1 MTDVIGIDRAIRAFA
16 DQPLEAA
23 GRNLFR
29 ALGYQS
35 GKTIALDGTP
45 ATFAREL
52 DHDGKLERLDAHFAK
67 WREVRFL
74 FQLTND
80 EIPMLGRVQGSIDLG
95 ERYGR
100 SIIDSYVFLAIA
112 LEDEEWKRSALAG
125 ITRAVNALFPMPVV
139 LLFRHGSHISI
150 AVSERR
156 QHKRDASRDVQ
167 TGRIS
172 VILNVSTERPHRG
185 HLSILAKLDWQG
197 MQRRPSN
204 FSELHDRWQEALSTK
219 TLNENFYRELSDWFF
234 WARRLVEFPEGA
246 YPPNTDR
253 KKPERN
259 SVPMIRLLT
268 RVIFCWFI
276 KERELIPRELFQL
289 EVARRLLK
297 TDPGGEPE
305 QGNYYRAI
313 LQNLFFATL
322 NTEMKRDTRDWIKRN
337 AAGYSDQHM
346 LSNAY
351 RYRDLFAEPD
361 AALDL
366 FRKVPFLN
374 GGLFECLDRE
384 LTDRDLARDPD
395 LAKISDGKRLRV
407 DGFSDHSKNPLH
419 VPNRIFFGDT
429 VDAPELNEDYETKGK
444 QYKAR
449 GLFTLFDDYVFT
461 VEENTSVEEEVAL
474 DPELLGK
481 VFENL
486 LASYNPE
493 TSSSARKVSGSFY
506 TPRYVVD
513 FMVRETLAHQFTRAL
528 IATQSGEDRGIR
540 PKTEA
545 LDLGPAPGELS
556 LLRSASSPSPEA
568 NGNVAA
574 RVHALLDPAAPAP
587 DFTDKERDTLIAT
600 IEDLKVLD
608 PACGSGAFP
617 MGMLQ
622 ALMDVLKR
630 LDPDNARWKARNL
643 KPYEDRAAAA
653 RELLDATRR
662 DGEIEEAD
670 KALAEVKA
678 EFEDQ
683 DLADYVRKLHL
694 IEKCLY
700 GADIQAIAIL
710 IAKLR
715 FFISLAV
722 EQKPHPDRRNLG
734 IKPLP
739 NLETKLV
746 AANTLIPLDRPK
758 QDDLFANKRIGELEA
773 QIEGATQRHFGART
787 MRTKRKYRELIQQY
801 RDELSEVLEAEH
813 SLPHDDAQKAAA
825 WNPFDQNAVAPFFDP
840 QWMFQMH
847 DGFDIVIG
855 NPPYV
860 RQEKIT
866 DQKAALQRV
875 YGEKDRKGQPLG
887 SYAGTA
893 DLFVYFIERGMRLL
907 KPGGAFSY
915 ITSNKWFRAKYG
927 ENLRHWMNVN
937 ARLHLVI
944 DFGDA
949 QVFDAIAYPTIIVAE
964 RRASPG
970 PKPEDR
976 FRALNWQDLGD
987 QADEERFEDYLEQY
1001 GFAMPQSALEKGG
1014 WQIEPTVKRD
1024 LLARIRAAGVP
1035 LGDYVEG
1042 RFYYGIKTGFNDAFV
1057 IDGATRAQLIAAD
1070 PKSDEIIK
1078 PFLRGRDVKRWRVE
1092 PQDLWLIF
1100 TRRGIDID
1108 RYPAV
1113 KRHLEQFRQSLEPK
1127 PRDWKGG
1134 EWPGRKA
1141 GSYEWFEIQD
1151 NVAYWEAF
1159 LEPKIIVPAIEKTVA
1174 YAPDTS
1180 GFFSNDK
1187 TSIVV
1192 SDDWRFLTACLN
1204 SPVSWWIAQSLYA
1217 GRAGGFFE
1225 FKPMYVGQFPVPK
1238 ASPTP
1243 KAMVGALVDVLRA
1256 DRVNPALEQLLNGLV
1271 YELYF
1276 RDDLHTRS
1284 LHISNA
1290 AQAAGMEALAGLE
1303 GKPLAAAAEAFARE
1317 HLAPGKPLRVMLS
1330 DLQTLDVVR
1339 IIEGKG

>member
-1 MTDVIGIDRAIRAFA
+1 MTDIAGIDRAIKAFA
-16 DQPLEAA
+16 DQSLEAA
-23 GRNLFR
+23 GRGLFE
-29 ALGYQS
+29 ALGYRS
-35 GKTIALDGTP
+35 GKTIPLDGNPSTFAEALDH
-45 ATFAREL
+45 E
-52 DHDGKLERLDAHFAK
+52 GKLERAAAHFGK
-67 WREVRFL
+67 WQEVRFL

-80 EIPMLGRVQGSIDLG
+80 EIPMLGRDQGSIDLG

-100 SIIDSYVFLAIA
+100 SIVDSYVFLAIA
-112 LEDEEWKRSALAG
+112 LEGDEWKRSALAG

-139 LLFRHGSHISI
+139 VLFRYGNRISL

-156 QHKRDASRDVQ
+156 QHKRDASREVQ

-172 VILNVSTERPHRG
+172 VILNVSAERPHRG
-185 HLSILAKLDWQG
+185 HLSILAKLDWQA
-197 MQRRPSN
+197 MRPRPSN
-204 FSELHDRWQEALSTK
+204 FGELHDGWQAALSTK
-219 TLNENFYRELSDWFF
+219 TLNETFYKELSNWFF
-234 WARRLVEFPEGA
+234 WSRRLVTFPEGA
-246 YPPNTDR
+246 GPKT
-253 KKPERN
+253 E
-259 SVPMIRLLT
+259 VPLIRLLT

-276 KERELIPRELFQL
+276 KERGLIPESLFRL
-289 EVARRLLK
+289 DEVRPLLK
-297 TDPGGEPE
+297 ADPGKKPDDS
-305 QGNYYRAI
+305 NYYRAI

-322 NTEMKRDTRDWIKRN
+322 NTEMGEGRRWRSKSSGGGQD
-337 AAGYSDQHM
+337 GHFLVHSV
-346 LSNAY
+346 Y
-351 RYRDLFAEPD
+351 RYQDLFADPD
-361 AALDL
+361 TALDL

-384 LTDRDLARDPD
+384 LTDRDLVRDPD

-407 DGFSDHSKNPLH
+407 DGFSDHPKNPLD
-419 VPNRIFFGDT
+419 VPNRIFFGGPEQ
-429 VDAPELNEDYETKGK
+429 VDLNADYETKGK
-444 QYKAR
+444 SYTAR

-493 TSSSARKVSGSFY
+493 TSSSARKMSGSFY

-513 FMVRETLAHQFTRAL
+513 YMVRETLAHQFAAAL
-528 IATQSGEDRGIR
+528 SKVRPSPGGGLR
-540 PKTEA
+540 PKSEA
-545 LDLGPAPGELS
+545 LDLGPAPGELAME
-556 LLRSASSPSPEA
+556 RPAAKDSAKAGDDIAE
-568 NGNVAA
+568 
-574 RVHALLDPAAPAP
+574 RVHALLDPTAPAP
-587 DFTDKERDTLIAT
+587 NFSDQERDALIAA

-622 ALMDVLKR
+622 ALMEVLRR
-630 LDPDNARWKARNL
+630 LDPDNGRWKAALRAPLERRLADARN
-643 KPYEDRAAAA
+643 YDV
-653 RELLDATRR
+653 TRR
-662 DGEIEEAD
+662 ETELEEAEAGL
-670 KALAEVKA
+670 KAFDE
-678 EFEDQ
+678 EFADN

-700 GADIQAIAIL
+700 GSDIQPIAIL

-722 EQKPHPDRRNLG
+722 EQKPHPDRPNLG

-746 AANTLIPLDRPK
+746 AANSLIPLDRPK
-758 QDDLFANKRIGELEA
+758 QDDLFANKRIGELENV
-773 QIEGATQRHFGART
+773 IEDATQRHFGART
-787 MRTKRKYRELIQQY
+787 MRTKRKYRDLIQHY
-801 RDELSEVLEAEH
+801 RDELSEILEAEH
-813 SLPHDDAQKAAA
+813 SLPHEDAKMAAA
-825 WNPFDQNAVAPFFDP
+825 WNPFDQNASAPFFDP
-840 QWMFQMH
+840 LWMFQLK

-866 DQKAALQRV
+866 DQKPALQRI

-915 ITSNKWFRAKYG
+915 ITSNKWYRAKYG

-937 ARLHLVI
+937 ARLHLLI

-949 QVFDAIAYPTIIVAE
+949 DVFDAIAYPTIIVAE
-964 RRASPG
+964 CRDHPG
-970 PKPEDR
+970 PKPGDH
-976 FRALNWQDLGD
+976 FRALNWQDLGES
-987 QADEERFEDYLEQY
+987 AEIEHFPALVESA

-1042 RFYYGIKTGFNDAFV
+1042 RFYYGIKTGYNDAFV
-1057 IDGATRAQLIAAD
+1057 IDGATRARLIAAD
-1070 PKSDEIIK
+1070 PMSAEIIK

-1092 PQDLWLIF
+1092 PQDLWLIKIESSTNKKHPWTDLPEDEAEAAF
-1100 TRRGIDID
+1100 
-1108 RYPAV
+1108 A
-1113 KRHLEQFRQSLEPK
+1113 KA
-1127 PRDWKGG
+1127 
-1134 EWPGRKA
+1134 WPSIHR
-1141 GSYEWFEIQD
+1141 WFEGHRHELIKRYDKGQYFWELRAC
-1151 NVAYWEAF
+1151 AYWEAF
-1159 LEPKIIVPAIEKTVA
+1159 EEPKIIIPAIEKTVA
-1174 YAPDTS
+1174 YAPDTT
-1180 GFFSNDK
+1180 GLFSNDK
-1187 TSIVV
+1187 TTIIV
-1192 SDDWRFLTACLN
+1192 SDDWRFLSACLN
-1204 SPVSWWIAQSLYA
+1204 SPVSWWIAQVNYA
-1217 GRAGGFFE
+1217 SRQGGFFE

-1238 ASPTP
+1238 ADARA
-1243 KAMVGALVDVLRA
+1243 KALMAPLVDILCA
-1256 DRVNPALEQLLNGLV
+1256 DHANPALEQLLNGLV

-1276 RDDLHTRS
+1276 PDDLHARGLKLFDT
-1284 LHISNA
+1284 A
-1290 AQAAGMEALAGLE
+1290 AEAGLGALADLMGE
-1303 GKPLAAAAEAFARE
+1303 SLATAAEAFARE
-1317 HLAPGKPLRVMLS
+1317 HLAPGEPLRVMLS

-1339 IIEGKG
+1339 IIEGKN

>member
-1 MTDVIGIDRAIRAFA
+1 MTEATGIDRSIRAFA
-16 DQPLEAA
+16 TEPLEAA
-23 GRNLFR
+23 GRGLFE
-29 ALGYQS
+29 ALGYRS
-35 GKTIALDGTP
+35 GKTIALDGDP
-45 ATFAREL
+45 ATFAQEL
-52 DHDGKLERLDAHFAK
+52 DPEGKLERAAAHFAK

-80 EIPMLGRVQGSIDLG
+80 EIPMLGRDQGSIDLG

-100 SIIDSYVFLAIA
+100 SIVDSYVFLAIA
-112 LEDEEWKRSALAG
+112 LDGGEWKRSALAG

-139 LLFRHGSHISI
+139 VLFRYGGYISL

-156 QHKRDASRDVQ
+156 AHKRDAGRDVQ

-172 VILNVSTERPHRG
+172 VILNVATARPHRG
-185 HLSILAKLDWQG
+185 HLSILGKLDWQA
-197 MQRRPSN
+197 MRPRPSN
-204 FSELHDRWQEALSTK
+204 FGELHNGWQAALSTE
-219 TLNENFYRELSDWFF
+219 TLNEDFYRKLSDWFF
-234 WARRLVEFPEGA
+234 WSRHLVTFPEGA
-246 YPPNTDR
+246 GS
-253 KKPERN
+253 KPE
-259 SVPMIRLLT
+259 VPLIRLLT
-268 RVIFCWFI
+268 RVIFCWFL
-276 KERELIPRELFQL
+276 KERSLIPAELFQL
-289 EVARRLLK
+289 EDVRGLLK
-297 TDPGGEPE
+297 ADPGEE
-305 QGNYYRAI
+305 AEKGNYYRAI

-322 NTEMKRDTRDWIKRN
+322 NTEMGEGRKWRSKNR
-337 AAGYSDQHM
+337 AGLDGQH
-346 LSNAY
+346 LIHNVY
-351 RYRDLFAEPD
+351 RYEDLFAQPD
-361 AALDL
+361 EALKL

-384 LTDRDLARDPD
+384 LTERDLARDPD

-407 DGFSDHSKNPLH
+407 DGFSDHPKNPLH
-419 VPNRIFFGDT
+419 VPNRIFFG
-429 VDAPELNEDYETKGK
+429 APEQVDLNDDYDTKGK
-444 QYKAR
+444 SYTAR

-493 TSSSARKVSGSFY
+493 TSSTARKMSGSFY

-513 FMVRETLAHQFTRAL
+513 YMVLETLGQQFTAAL
-528 IATQSGEDRGIR
+528 PKSQLPPDRGIR
-540 PKTEA
+540 PQSETF
-545 LDLGPAPGELS
+545 DLGPAAGELAMD
-556 LLRSASSPSPEA
+556 RPAAKHDDEA
-568 NGNVAA
+568 GDDVAA
-574 RVHALLDPAAPAP
+574 RVRALLDPRAAAP
-587 DFTDKERDTLIAT
+587 DFSDKERDALISA

-622 ALMDVLKR
+622 ALMAVLKR
-630 LDPDNARWKARNL
+630 LDPQNARWKAVLREPL
-643 KPYEDRAAAA
+643 AA
-653 RELLDATRR
+653 RVANARKYDLTRR
-662 DGEIEEAD
+662 EAELDEAETALRVFDEEFADG
-670 KALAEVKA
+670 
-678 EFEDQ
+678 

-700 GADIQAIAIL
+700 GSDIQPIAIL

-722 EQKPHPDRRNLG
+722 EQKPHLDRDNLG

-746 AANTLIPLDRPK
+746 AADSLIPLERPK
-758 QDDLFANKRIGELEA
+758 QDDLFANPRISALERE
-773 QIEGATQRHFGART
+773 IEDATGRYFAART
-787 MRTKRKYRELIQQY
+787 MRTKKKYRERIEEL
-801 RDELSEVLEAEH
+801 RDELADVLETEH
-813 SLPHDDAQKAAA
+813 SLPHDDAKKAAA
-825 WNPFDQNAVAPFFDP
+825 WSPFDQNRFAPFFDP
-840 QWMFQMH
+840 SWMFQVH

-866 DQKAALQRV
+866 HLKPALQAV
-875 YGEKDRKGQPLG
+875 YGQKDTKGRPLG
-887 SYAGTA
+887 SYAGMA
-893 DLFVYFIERGMRLL
+893 DLFVYFIERGIRLL
-907 KPGGAFSY
+907 KPGGTFGY
-915 ITSNKWFRAKYG
+915 ITSNKWYRAKYG
-927 ENLRHWMNVN
+927 ENLRHWFTVN
-937 ARLHLVI
+937 ARIETLI

-949 QVFDAIAYPTIIVAE
+949 DVFDAIAYPTILIAA
-964 RRASPG
+964 RREHPG

-976 FRALNWQDLGD
+976 FCALNWQDLGES
-987 QADEERFEDYLEQY
+987 AAIEQFPALVESA
-1001 GFAMPQSALEKGG
+1001 GFAMPQSALEKNG

-1042 RFYYGIKTGFNDAFV
+1042 RFYRGILTGYNDAFV
-1057 IDGATRAQLIAAD
+1057 IDGATRARLIAED
-1070 PKSDEIIK
+1070 KKSAEVIK

-1108 RYPAV
+1108 AYPAL
-1113 KRHLEQFRQSLEPK
+1113 KRHLVQYREALEPK

-1141 GSYEWFEIQD
+1141 GSYEWYEIQD
-1151 NVAYWEAF
+1151 NVAYWEEF

-1174 YAPDTS
+1174 YAPDTT

-1192 SDDWRFLTACLN
+1192 SEDWRFLSACLN
-1204 SPVSWWIAQSLYA
+1204 SPVSWWIAQSVYA

-1225 FKPMYVGQFPVPK
+1225 FKPMYVGQFPIPK
-1238 ASPTP
+1238 ASPTA
-1243 KAMVGALVDVLRA
+1243 KAMAGALVNVLHA
-1256 DRVNPALEQLLNGLV
+1256 DHAYSALEQLLNSFV

-1276 RDDLHTRS
+1276 PDDLHARG
-1284 LHISNA
+1284 LHLFDA
-1290 AQAAGMEALAGLE
+1290 ARTAGLEALADLE
-1303 GKPLAAAAEAFARE
+1303 GDALATAAESFART
-1317 HLAPGKPLRVMLS
+1317 HLAPGEPLRVMVS

>member
-1 MTDVIGIDRAIRAFA
+1 MTDVAGIDRAIRAFA

-23 GRNLFR
+23 GRGLFQ
-29 ALGYQS
+29 ALGYRS
-35 GKTIALDGTP
+35 GKTIPLDGDP

-52 DHDGKLERLDAHFAK
+52 DHEGKLERAAAHFAK

-80 EIPMLGRVQGSIDLG
+80 EIPMLGRDQGSIDLG

-100 SIIDSYVFLAIA
+100 SIVDSYVFLAIA
-112 LEDEEWKRSALAG
+112 LEGEEWKRSALAG

-139 LLFRHGSHISI
+139 LLFRHGEHVSL

-197 MQRRPSN
+197 MRPRPSN
-204 FSELHDRWQEALSTK
+204 FGDLHDRWQEALSTK
-219 TLNENFYRELSDWFF
+219 TLNEAFYRELSNWFF
-234 WARRLVEFPEGA
+234 WARRLVTFPEGA
-246 YPPNTDR
+246 GP
-253 KKPERN
+253 KPE
-259 SVPMIRLLT
+259 VPLIRLLT

-276 KERELIPRELFQL
+276 KERGLIPGELFRL
-289 EVARRLLK
+289 EEARRLLK
-297 TDPGGEPE
+297 VDPGKEAE
-305 QGNYYRAI
+305 EGNYYRAI

-322 NTEMKRDTRDWIKRN
+322 NTEMGEGRKWRSKN
-337 AAGYSDQHM
+337 AGGGQDGHFLVHSV
-346 LSNAY
+346 Y
-351 RYRDLFAEPD
+351 RYQDLFADPN
-361 AALDL
+361 AALEL

-384 LTDRDLARDPD
+384 LTERDLARDPD
-395 LAKISDGKRLRV
+395 LPKISDGKRLRV
-407 DGFSDHSKNPLH
+407 DGFSDHPKNPLH

-444 QYKAR
+444 AYKSR

-493 TSSSARKVSGSFY
+493 TSSSARKMSGSFY

-513 FMVRETLAHQFTRAL
+513 FMVRETLAHQFTRSLA
-528 IATQSGEDRGIR
+528 ASQPVAEGGIR
-540 PKTEA
+540 PKSEA
-545 LDLGPAPGELS
+545 FDLGPAPGELAMERNS
-556 LLRSASSPSPEA
+556 PHPNPSPKGE
-568 NGNVAA
+568 GFLEA
-574 RVHALLDPAAPAP
+574 RVRALLDPAAPAP
-587 DFTDKERDTLIAT
+587 DFSDKERDTLIAA

-622 ALMDVLKR
+622 ALMEVLKR
-630 LDPDNARWKARNL
+630 LDPDNARWKAALRAPLERRVADARN
-643 KPYEDRAAAA
+643 YDV
-653 RELLDATRR
+653 TRR
-662 DGEIEEAD
+662 ETELEEAEAAL
-670 KALAEVKA
+670 KAFDE
-678 EFEDQ
+678 EFADN

-700 GADIQAIAIL
+700 GSDIQPIAIL

-722 EQKPHPDRRNLG
+722 EQKPHPDRPNLG

-746 AANTLIPLDRPK
+746 AANSLIPLDRPK
-758 QDDLFANKRIGELEA
+758 QDDLFANKRIDELEML
-773 QIEGATQRHFGART
+773 IEDATQRHFGART
-787 MRTKRKYRELIQQY
+787 MRTKRKYRDLIQQY

-813 SLPHDDAQKAAA
+813 SLPHEDAQKAAA
-825 WNPFDQNAVAPFFDP
+825 WNPFDQNASAPFFDP
-840 QWMFQMH
+840 LWMFQMH

-866 DQKAALQRV
+866 DQKAALQKI

-915 ITSNKWFRAKYG
+915 ITSNKWYRAKYG

-937 ARLHLVI
+937 ARLCLLI

-949 QVFDAIAYPTIIVAE
+949 DVFDAIAYPTIILAE
-964 RRASPG
+964 RRAHPG

-976 FRALNWQDLGD
+976 FRALNWQDLGEE
-987 QADEERFEDYLEQY
+987 ADEQRFEDYLDQY
-1001 GFAMPQSALEKGG
+1001 GFTMPQSALEKGG

-1042 RFYYGIKTGFNDAFV
+1042 RFYYGIKTGYNEAFV
-1057 IDGATRAQLIAAD
+1057 IDGATRAKLIAAD
-1070 PKSDEIIK
+1070 PKSAEIIK

-1092 PQDLWLIF
+1092 AQDLWLIKIESSANKKHSWTDLPEDKAEAAF
-1100 TRRGIDID
+1100 AKTW
-1108 RYPAV
+1108 PAIH
-1113 KRHLEQFRQSLEPK
+1113 R
-1127 PRDWKGG
+1127 
-1134 EWPGRKA
+1134 
-1141 GSYEWFEIQD
+1141 WFEGHREALIKRYDKGQYFWELRAC
-1151 NVAYWEAF
+1151 AYWEAF
-1159 LEPKIIVPAIEKTVA
+1159 LEPKIIVPAIAGRPEA
-1174 YAPDTS
+1174 APDFE
-1180 GFFSNDK
+1180 GFYCNNKATIFVTPQVGYILAIVNSAVSFWFARQTFSAK
-1187 TSIVV
+1187 
-1192 SDDWRFLTACLN
+1192 
-1204 SPVSWWIAQSLYA
+1204 Q
-1217 GRAGGFFE
+1217 GGFFDFE
-1225 FKPMYVGQFPVPK
+1225 PRYSGTFVVPS
-1238 ASPTP
+1238 ATTLQSRLVETL
-1243 KAMVGALVDVLRA
+1243 ALAVCAGAG
-1256 DRVNPALEQLLNGLV
+1256 PALEQLLNGLV

-1276 RDDLHTRS
+1276 PDELHARG
-1284 LHISNA
+1284 LHLCAA
-1290 AQAAGMEALAGLE
+1290 AQAAGLEALAGRE
-1303 GKPLAAAAEAFARE
+1303 GESLATAAEAFARE
-1317 HLAPGKPLRVMLS
+1317 HLAPAQPLRVMLS

-1339 IIEGKG
+1339 IIEGKA